1 MKEKDETV
9 SYFENTT
16 QPMSTDNVYKSI
28 KKRIL
33 KLELEPGQKVS
44 ENQMCKEYNVSR
56 SVIRTVFTR
65 LNQLKL
71 VEVYPQR
78 GTYVSLIDLDH
89 IESLLMLRTA
99 VEKEVLY
106 EMFSKLDRSDRLA
119 LVEKLEENLNKQKK
133 YGTYKNY
140 EVEFQSLDSEFHKI
154 LLDSVKRYKLLELL
168 NDQMIHI
175 ARWRNFNVAVE
186 DRMHELIDEHKH
198 IIEAIKSDNLLSA
211 QENMARHLKTISR
224 SNDKVKLKY
233 PQYFTR

>member
-1 MKEKDETV
+1 MKEKDKIV
-9 SYFENTT
+9 SYFENIT
-16 QPMSTDNVYKSI
+16 QPISTEDVYKSI

-33 KLELEPGQKVS
+33 KLDLEPGQKVS
-44 ENQMCKEYNVSR
+44 ENQMCQEYNVSR

-106 EMFSKLDRSDRLA
+106 EMFCKLGKADRMT
-119 LVEKLEENLNKQKK
+119 LVEKLEENLNRQKK
-133 YGTYKNY
+133 YDNYKNY
-140 EVEFQSLDSEFHKI
+140 EIEFQNLDSEFHKI

-168 NDQMIHI
+168 NDQMVHI

-186 DRMHELIDEHKH
+186 DRMHELIEEHRN
-198 IIEAIKSDNLLSA
+198 IIESIRNNDLIAA
-211 QENMARHLKTISR
+211 QENIAKHLNTISR
-224 SNDKVKLKY
+224 SNDKVKLQY
-233 PQYFTR
+233 PQYFTK

>member
-78 GTYVSLIDLDH
+78 GTYVSLIEIGRAH
-89 IESLLMLRTA
+89 
-99 VEKEVLY
+99 V
-106 EMFSKLDRSDRLA
+106 
-119 LVEKLEENLNKQKK
+119 
-133 YGTYKNY
+133 
-140 EVEFQSLDSEFHKI
+140 
-154 LLDSVKRYKLLELL
+154 
-168 NDQMIHI
+168 
-175 ARWRNFNVAVE
+175 
-186 DRMHELIDEHKH
+186 
-198 IIEAIKSDNLLSA
+198 
-211 QENMARHLKTISR
+211 
-224 SNDKVKLKY
+224 
-233 PQYFTR
+233 

>member
-9 SYFENTT
+9 SYFESTT

-106 EMFSKLDRSDRLA
+106 EMFSKLEKSDRLA

-133 YGTYKNY
+133 YGNYKNY

-168 NDQMIHI
+168 NDQMVHI
-175 ARWRNFNVAVE
+175 ARWRNFNVAVD

-211 QENMARHLKTISR
+211 QENIARHLDTISR

-233 PQYFTR
+233 PQYFTK